1 MSDRLTKAERDHLR
15 TRPATCPYVGD
26 KCNTSKGCGKC
37 YFVPLLDEC
46 DALEADAAVVRD
58 RAEVCEGAWDTAQRR
73 CDVLRADLNT
83 LAYAH
88 AAVVRERDEARAELI
103 RAERTITQAIRAF
116 NEVTAERDEALSRFD
131 ERAIEAWGE
140 RILRL
145 EAERDEARRIA
156 EGLNAQLRD
165 EVMNY
170 CLGLPW
176 EADDE

>member
-1 MSDRLTKAERDHLR
+1 MSERLTKAERDHLR

-46 DALEADAAVVRD
+46 DALEADAATARD

-88 AAVVRERDEARAELI
+88 AAVVR
-103 RAERTITQAIRAF
+103 
-116 NEVTAERDEALSRFD
+116 ERDEALSRFD

-176 EADDE
+176 EAVCQGR

>member
-1 MSDRLTKAERDHLR
+1 
-15 TRPATCPYVGD
+15 
-26 KCNTSKGCGKC
+26 
-37 YFVPLLDEC
+37 
-46 DALEADAAVVRD
+46 VR
-58 RAEVCEGAWDTAQRR
+58 
-73 CDVLRADLNT
+73 
-83 LAYAH
+83 
-88 AAVVRERDEARAELI
+88 
-103 RAERTITQAIRAF
+103 
-116 NEVTAERDEALSRFD
+116 ERDEALSRFD